1 MNNCGLTRP
10 NGDVTKF
17 GPEKLKRSLALTD
30 FVECVKLSSDEL
42 GLPPR
47 GLYYAA
53 IDQELQLRFIQSI
66 EDSIERI
73 LESPSRWR
81 ALDEAIR
88 RYVVHVFPYGILYTV
103 ENDFVLIVAVMHF
116 SREPSYWKDRI
127 S

>member
-1 MNNCGLTRP
+1 M
-10 NGDVTKF
+10 
-17 GPEKLKRSLALTD
+17 
-30 FVECVKLSSDEL
+30 KLSSDEL

-116 SREPSYWKDRI
+116 SREPGYWKDRI